1 MLRVPLATAALL
13 WPVCLAYAADR
24 PTTAYDAII
33 AKQAKAHGVPETF
46 VHRIVMRESRYNPR
60 LVHRHCYGL
69 MQIKHATA
77 RSMGYNGNPRGLLD
91 AETNLTYAIPYL
103 ANAYH
108 LAGGDEKLATVL
120 FSSGYY
126 YTAKRK
132 GMLGELRTAM
142 SPPEDTGTTGTE
154 QAVASE
160 PPSSPLT
167 GLLSFLNISPAGTPP
182 GPAAPESSQVS
193 AQTEASVSEASV
205 MVR

>member
-13 WPVCLAYAADR
+13 WPICLAHAGDR
-24 PTTAYDAII
+24 PTTAFDEII
-33 AKQAKAHGVPETF
+33 AKQAKAHGVPEAF

-91 AETNLTYAIPYL
+91 AETNLTYAVPYL

-132 GMLGELRTAM
+132 GVLGELRTAM
-142 SPPEDTGTTGTE
+142 SPPEDSGTE
-154 QAVASE
+154 PPAASE
-160 PPSSPLT
+160 PPSSPFT
-167 GLLSFLNISPAGTPP
+167 GLLSFLNISPAGASPA
-182 GPAAPESSQVS
+182 PAASDTSQVS
-193 AQTEASVSEASV
+193 AQTEASVTEASV
-205 MVR
+205 MMR